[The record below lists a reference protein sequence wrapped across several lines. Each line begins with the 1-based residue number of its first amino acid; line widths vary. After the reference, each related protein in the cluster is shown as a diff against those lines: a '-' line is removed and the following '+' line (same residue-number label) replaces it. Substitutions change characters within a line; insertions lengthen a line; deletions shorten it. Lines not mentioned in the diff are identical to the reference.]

1 MNREKSVSN
10 SDPEFVDDS
19 ANLFPLTVLV
29 AFLVVFVTIVIL
41 RWAKGR
47 REASRGQCL
56 LLCGVSNSGK
66 TLMFMRLTMNFV
78 KRTITSGATNRGTM
92 TLTSSSADRPS
103 KEVEV
108 IDIPGNLRIRQ
119 REFNSNKSLAKA
131 IVFLIDSTTIN
142 HDSKDVADYLYD
154 ILRDKT
160 FRQQRLPL
168 LIFCNKQDANNGN
181 ESSSTIRRLLEN
193 ELTMKRRTRAS
204 SVAVHQG
211 KNSDNQEDIG
221 RPDKDTFEFSDV
233 KDLQIEF
240 ADGSALGVERK
251 AFVGQ
256 YDDDEEGET
265 VESGG
270 DETDGDGG
278 ADLEK
283 FNQWMR
289 KIWMK

>member
-1 MNREKSVSN
+1 
-10 SDPEFVDDS
+10 
-19 ANLFPLTVLV
+19 
-29 AFLVVFVTIVIL
+29 
-41 RWAKGR
+41 
-47 REASRGQCL
+47 
-56 LLCGVSNSGK
+56 
-66 TLMFMRLTMNFV
+66 MRLTMNFV

-92 TLTSSSADRPS
+92 TLSHSSPDRPS
-103 KEVEV
+103 KEIEV

-119 REFNSNKSLAKA
+119 REFNSNKSFAKA

-142 HDSKDVADYLYD
+142 QDSKDVADYLYD
-154 ILRDKT
+154 ILREKT
-160 FRQQRLPL
+160 FRQQRVPL

-181 ESSSTIRRLLEN
+181 ESSSSIRRLLEN

-211 KNSDNQEDIG
+211 KNNENQDDIG

-240 ADGSALGVERK
+240 VDGSALGVERK
-251 AFVGQ
+251 AFAGQ
-256 YDDDEEGET
+256 YDDDDQEEGEIID
-265 VESGG
+265 SAG

-278 ADLEK
+278 ADLAK
-283 FNQWMR
+283 FYQWMR

>member
-1 MNREKSVSN
+1 MNQEKPFSKG
-10 SDPEFVDDS
+10 DEEFVDDS
-19 ANLFPLTVLV
+19 TNLFPLTVII

-41 RWAKGR
+41 RWAKNR

-56 LLCGVSNSGK
+56 LLCGLSNAGK
-66 TLMFMRLTMNFV
+66 TILFMRLTMNFV
-78 KRTITSGATNRGTM
+78 KRTITSAATNRGTM
-92 TLTSSSADRPS
+92 SLTHSSADRPS

-119 REFNSNKSLAKA
+119 REFNSNKAFAKA
-131 IVFLIDSTTIN
+131 MIFLIDSTTIQQ
-142 HDSKDVADYLYD
+142 DSKDVADYLYD
-154 ILRDKT
+154 ILREKA

-181 ESSSTIRRLLEN
+181 ESSATIRRLLET

-211 KNSDNQEDIG
+211 KNEGNEDIG

-233 KDLQIEF
+233 KDIQIDF
-240 ADGSALGVERK
+240 AEGSALGIERK
-251 AFVGQ
+251 AFAGQ
-256 YDDDEEGET
+256 YDDDEGNET
-265 VESGG
+265 IDSAG
-270 DETDGDGG
+270 DETD
-278 ADLEK
+278 ADSGTDLDK
-283 FNQWMR
+283 LYQWMR